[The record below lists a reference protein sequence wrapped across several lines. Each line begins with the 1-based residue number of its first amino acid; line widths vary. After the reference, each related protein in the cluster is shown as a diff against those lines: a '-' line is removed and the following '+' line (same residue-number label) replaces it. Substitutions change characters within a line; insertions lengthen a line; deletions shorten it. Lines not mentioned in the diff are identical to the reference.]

1 MRDFRIGLAQIDPR
15 LGDVEANLEKHLEY
29 IEMARKAG
37 CDLVV
42 FPELS
47 LTGYFLRDLVY
58 DVAIDPYGGFLDP
71 LIEQTRDITVV
82 FGFVHETPNHAFKS
96 AAAYVED
103 GLILHIHHKVYLV
116 TYGLFDEGRYLAAG
130 DSIRAVDGKFGR
142 QSLLICEDLWHP
154 AIAAIAAIDGADVIY
169 GISCSPGR
177 GISGGGA
184 ELGSITTWHDI
195 NRMYAQLF
203 TGYQVYSHRVGYED
217 GVNFP
222 GGSEVV
228 GPEGEV
234 LVRASADREELVVAD
249 LTDSS
254 LRRARIKVPL
264 RRDENLDLTLRELQR
279 VFEERYG

>member
-15 LGDVEANLEKHLEY
+15 LGDVEANLQKHLEY
-29 IEMARKAG
+29 IEIARNAG

-58 DVAIDPYGGFLDP
+58 DVAIDPYDGFLDP
-71 LIEQTRDITVV
+71 LIEQTRDITVI
-82 FGFVHETPNHAFKS
+82 FGFIHETPDHAFKS

-116 TYGLFDEGRYLAAG
+116 TYGLFDEGRYLAPG
-130 DSIRAVDGKFGR
+130 DSIRTVEGKFGR

-154 AIAAIAAIDGADVIY
+154 ATAVISAIGGADVIY

-184 ELGSITTWHDI
+184 ELGSIATWREI
-195 NRMYAQLF
+195 NRIYAQLF

-228 GPEGEV
+228 GPEGEK
-234 LVRASADREELVVAD
+234 LVRASADREELVAAD
-249 LTDSS
+249 LTDSA

-279 VFEERYG
+279 IFDERYG

>member
-15 LGDVEANLEKHLEY
+15 LGDVEANLQKHLEY
-29 IEMARKAG
+29 IEIARNAG

-71 LIEQTRDITVV
+71 LIEQTRDITVI
-82 FGFVHETPNHAFKS
+82 FGFIHETPDHAFKS

-116 TYGLFDEGRYLAAG
+116 TYGLFDEGRYLAPG
-130 DSIRAVDGKFGR
+130 DSIRTVDGKFGR

-154 AIAAIAAIDGADVIY
+154 ATAVISAIDGADVIY

-184 ELGSITTWHDI
+184 ELGSIATWHEI
-195 NRMYAQLF
+195 NRIYAQLF

-228 GPEGEV
+228 GPEGEK

-249 LTDSS
+249 LADSA

-264 RRDENLDLTLRELQR
+264 RRDENFDLTLRELQR
-279 VFEERYG
+279 IFDERSG